1 MRILNVTTMPVSNK
15 HDNKPSFGACFA
27 KKVVHY
33 KEWSWNKLKI
43 LERSDSEMNDM
54 AEYFHKMSDYE
65 LEKIA
70 DGNTYFVSESSI
82 QAAYEKLKKAVD
94 NVRNK
99 RSQIEEAIQ
108 SGSSL
113 AYILRPELDRL
124 DAKAADSQ
132 AIDKLFKK

>member
-1 MRILNVTTMPVSNK
+1 
-15 HDNKPSFGACFA
+15 
-27 KKVVHY
+27 
-33 KEWSWNKLKI
+33 
-43 LERSDSEMNDM
+43 MNDM

-94 NVRNK
+94 IVRNK